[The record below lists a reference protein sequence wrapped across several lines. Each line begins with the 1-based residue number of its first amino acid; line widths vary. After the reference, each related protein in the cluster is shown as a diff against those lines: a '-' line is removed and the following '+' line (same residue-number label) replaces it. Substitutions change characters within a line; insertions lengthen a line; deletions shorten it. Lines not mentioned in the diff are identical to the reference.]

1 MDLEHTDENLFL
13 SGPIHQLLLRTGYK
27 TRVGS
32 PGRGGDDLSPD
43 LGPGSS
49 LASAAPSAVQVL
61 EDLALRFSLHLG
73 KMLSWA
79 L

>member
-1 MDLEHTDENLFL
+1 MKTFFIR
-13 SGPIHQLLLRTGYK
+13 SYHQLLLRTGYK

-32 PGRGGDDLSPD
+32 PGRSGDHLSPD
-43 LGPGSS
+43 LGPGPRP
-49 LASAAPSAVQVL
+49 ASAAPSAVQVL